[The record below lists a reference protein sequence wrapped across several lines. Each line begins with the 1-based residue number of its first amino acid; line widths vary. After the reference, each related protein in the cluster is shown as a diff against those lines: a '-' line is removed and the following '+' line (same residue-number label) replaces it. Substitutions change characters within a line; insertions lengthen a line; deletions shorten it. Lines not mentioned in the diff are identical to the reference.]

1 MIVTHAF
8 KDPRGLAQSGS
19 LSALAQTFSEQL
31 QAQGYAAASV
41 RTSMRLVAD
50 FVTWLDQRQ
59 IEASDVKPDHAAEY
73 LDDRW
78 LQRRRRRGDAYT
90 LVGFVR
96 LCADAG
102 WNPVPAPPA
111 ALSPAHQVRRAFEQ
125 YLLRERGLAAA
136 TARLYGDAV
145 GRFLGKAFG
154 EGEVQLHRLTPA
166 DIVGFVQAEASRLRH
181 PKRAKVMISAL
192 RSFLQYGRYRGDI
205 TVDLHGC
212 VPTVAN
218 WTKAGLPKTIS
229 PSQVQRLL
237 EGCDRR
243 SATGCRDFAILL
255 LLARLGLRASEVV
268 DLQLADIDWDEG
280 SINIRGPAQRCDC
293 LPLPADVGEAIA
305 DYLRQGR
312 PKCAV
317 RSVFLRSRAPRRALR
332 GPSAVSCLVCR
343 ALRRADIDSPV
354 KGAHLLRHSLATQM
368 LGSGA
373 SLNEIAEI
381 LRHRNPQTTTIYAK
395 VDLASLHALAL
406 PWPGGVQ

>member
-1 MIVTHAF
+1 MIVTQDF
-8 KDPRGLAQSGS
+8 KDPRGLAQSGT
-19 LSALAQTFSEQL
+19 LSAFAQLFSEQL

-50 FVTWLDQRQ
+50 FVFWLDQRQ
-59 IEASDVKPDHAAEY
+59 IEASGVEPGHAAEY

-90 LVGFVR
+90 LCGFVR
-96 LCADAG
+96 ICADAG
-102 WNPVPAPPA
+102 RDPVPAPSA
-111 ALSPAHQVRRAFEQ
+111 AISPAHQVRKAFEQ
-125 YLLRERGLAAA
+125 YLLRVRGLAAA
-136 TARLYGDAV
+136 SVRLYGDAV
-145 GRFLGKAFG
+145 GRFLGKVFG
-154 EGEVQLHRLTPA
+154 EDEVQLHRLTAA

-205 TVDLHGC
+205 TVDLQGC

-218 WTKAGLPKTIS
+218 WTMAGLPKTIS
-229 PSQVQRLL
+229 APQVQRLL

-243 SATGCRDFAILL
+243 SAAGCRDFAVLL

-268 DLQLADIDWDEG
+268 DLQLEDIDWGEG
-280 SINIRGPAQRCDC
+280 SISIRGPAQRCDC
-293 LPLPADVGEAIA
+293 LPLPADVGAAIA
-305 DYLRQGR
+305 DYLRRGR

-317 RSVFLRSRAPRRALR
+317 RNVFLRSRAPRRALL

-343 ALRRADIDSPV
+343 ALRRAGIDSPL

-406 PWPGGVQ
+406 PWPGGVL